1 MRPPSSA
8 STISRQTILYNG
20 TGQTL
25 VDVNCTPFCGTG
37 AGADGLTGVAGSGD
51 LLGGENLENGAFA
64 RSDFDFQ
71 KNSVPEPAT
80 LALVGQRPRRQPL
93 QSPYTQVASWGSAR
107 PPLCSNS
114 AAATGGYR
122 NGFGAGLERDRCLTE
137 LARSLRNSRFP
148 RPGQSGDPARFRIRW
163 WRGRCSAEAE
173 RSDRSSASGGA
184 AQARQACYRR
194 RD

>member
-1 MRPPSSA
+1 MDGFGGDGDNLWLATGVPADDLSQVGDGNATAKFGFYNFSLN
-8 STISRQTILYNG
+8 ILYNG

-80 LALVGQRPRRQPL
+80 LALVGLALLGYGHPAQKGALSRSQAALKPPGSGGFFLGGLCDYADGPDFCNCRQSLKQPRGRRQ
-93 QSPYTQVASWGSAR
+93 
-107 PPLCSNS
+107 
-114 AAATGGYR
+114 
-122 NGFGAGLERDRCLTE
+122 
-137 LARSLRNSRFP
+137 
-148 RPGQSGDPARFRIRW
+148 
-163 WRGRCSAEAE
+163 
-173 RSDRSSASGGA
+173 
-184 AQARQACYRR
+184 
-194 RD
+194 